1 MKIFFVVPD
10 GVGIRNYLY
19 TDIVK
24 HLTQSGHEVVLL
36 HTLSD
41 EAIEEVEKVHSY
53 SFKRLKLPPYKES
66 IREKFIREV
75 VSYARLRFNTKLC
88 DNPTIMTNWMPS
100 LRSMKLTFFYK
111 LVELRGTL
119 LTDYNAIRRA
129 EIEYD
134 KTLERSDAVDAC
146 KRLLEAHK
154 PDVIF
159 NTHQRAVSAV
169 PVMKAAEA
177 LGIERVTVIYSWDN
191 LPKARLATRADR
203 YFVWSEYM
211 KKEMLRFY
219 PEIASETV
227 VVTGTPQ
234 FDFYNDSSLIMPRES
249 FCSRYGLDPHRKIIC
264 FSGDDTRTSPYDPY
278 YLEDLAQAVMTMD
291 VSTRSQILFRRCPA
305 DFSDRYDSVLEKY
318 KEIITP
324 ADPLWVHDKGQNWSL
339 FYPSYEDVSILVN
352 IARHCDLVYNVG
364 STMAHDFAMFDKP
377 GCYICYD
384 QPFAE
389 NWSVET
395 IYRFEH
401 FKSMDGLDAV
411 VWIESKE
418 EIAQKV
424 AQALAVPGQVATDR
438 KKWLKVIT
446 DGRKNVGK
454 SIAEHLTNNQKTTT
468 KNQKPK
474 TKNQKPTT
482 NNQKPLHICFL
493 THEYPMTGKTQG
505 GIGSVVQTIGQA
517 LHNKGVRVSVVG
529 VYNGIE
535 REIYDNDEEVHVWRL
550 PGAQWKVANFIPNSK
565 RLVKKLYQIH
575 QETPI
580 DIIEGAEL
588 SFAFIP
594 KNFPAKKVIR
604 MHGGHHF
611 FAVTLGKK
619 PALWRSFQEKRSF
632 AKADGLIAVSDFVGN
647 TTQSL
652 LHFSKPFETIYN
664 IVDTGKFYAASNE
677 KIIARK
683 ILFVGTLVEKK
694 GVRQLVEAM
703 PKILEVYPD
712 ATLDI
717 VGRDWKDPQTGT
729 SYTVLLKQS
738 ITPQI
743 AHAVRLVGAL
753 PHDEI
758 PKRIEEA
765 EVCVYP
771 SHMEAMPIAWLE
783 ALGMGK
789 AVVASKLGPGPEAVI
804 DQKTGL
810 LCNPLDP
817 SDIAQ
822 KIIAMFADRQ
832 KAQEMGKQAREDVL
846 TRFNPKRIIGQNLD
860 FYRSLI

>member
-24 HLTQSGHEVVLL
+24 YLVQSGHEVVLL

-41 EAIEEVEKVHSY
+41 EAIEEVEKVHRY
-53 SFKRLKLPPYKES
+53 SFQTVKLPPYKEG
-66 IREKFIREV
+66 IKEKYMREAI
-75 VSYARLRFNTKLC
+75 SYARLRYNTKLC
-88 DNPTIMTNWMPS
+88 DNPTIMTNWMPPS
-100 LRSMKLTFFYK
+100 RSMKLKLFYSFVMLK
-111 LVELRGTL
+111 GATLSHYDAIQKAERKYEKVLGRSNAVNECKTL
-119 LTDYNAIRRA
+119 LQT
-129 EIEYD
+129 
-134 KTLERSDAVDAC
+134 
-146 KRLLEAHK
+146 HK
-154 PDVIF
+154 PDVVF

-169 PVMKAAEA
+169 PVMKAAEV
-177 LGIERVTVIYSWDN
+177 LGIERITVIYSWDN

-211 KKEMLRFY
+211 KNEMLRFY

-291 VSTRSQILFRRCPA
+291 VPERPQILFRRCPA
-305 DFSDRYDSVLEKY
+305 DFSDRYDTVLEKY
-318 KEIITP
+318 KEIITS
-324 ADPLWVHDKGQNWSL
+324 ADPLWVHDKGQSWSL
-339 FYPSYEDVSILVN
+339 FYPSYEDVGMLVN

-424 AQALAVPGQVATDR
+424 ALALAAPGQVATDR

-446 DGRKNVGK
+446 DGRKDVGK
-454 SIAEHLTNNQKTTT
+454 SIAEHLTNNQQPTT
-468 KNQKPK
+468 KNQH
-474 TKNQKPTT
+474 
-482 NNQKPLHICFL
+482 PLHICFL

-517 LHNKGVRVSVVG
+517 LHNKGVCVSVVG

-535 REIYDNDEEVHVWRL
+535 HEMYDNDEGVHVWRI
-550 PGAQWKVANFIPNSK
+550 PGAKWPVGNFIPNSK

-611 FAVTLGKK
+611 FAVTLGKR

-652 LHFSKPFETIYN
+652 LHFSQPFETIYN
-664 IVDTGKFYAASNE
+664 IVDTGKFYAAENE
-677 KIIARK
+677 KVIARK

-703 PKILEVYPD
+703 PKILEAYPD

-717 VGRDWKDPQTGT
+717 IGRDWKDPKTGD
-729 SYTVLLKQS
+729 SYTKLLKQS

-743 AHAVRLVGAL
+743 AHAVTLVGAL

-758 PKRIEEA
+758 PKKLEEA

-789 AVVASKLGPGPEAVI
+789 PVVASKLGPGPEAVI
-804 DQKTGL
+804 DQQTGL

-817 SDIAQ
+817 DDIAQ
-822 KIIAMFADRQ
+822 KIIAMFDDRQ
-832 KAQEMGKQAREDVL
+832 KAQKMGKQAREDVL
-846 TRFNPKRIIGQNLD
+846 TRFNPERIIEQNID
-860 FYRSLI
+860 FYRSIV